1 MYQSVTIGNPAFA
14 VAALVAC
21 FTIVP
26 FLTPHSVS
34 VLEPERRSPSANCG
48 VEENVGFDVLA
59 HHAFSADNALCV
71 FFSHRASV
79 RSHGRE
85 LCADAVKLEE
95 SEIIAT
101 LVAQIGDGARECFV
115 ILRIGKL
122 HTSFALPEVA
132 TIVATL
138 SVATHRA
145 QPRTNAR
152 THFAR

>member
-1 MYQSVTIGNPAFA
+1 MYQSVTIGNPSFA

-21 FTIVP
+21 FTIIP

-34 VLEPERRSPSANCG
+34 ILEPEGRSPSAHCG
-48 VEENVGFDVLA
+48 VKENVGFDVFT
-59 HHAFSADNALCV
+59 HHTFRADNALCV
-71 FFSHRASV
+71 FFSHCAIV
-79 RSHGRE
+79 RPHGRE

-115 ILRIGKL
+115 ILRIRKL
-122 HTSFALPEVA
+122 HTSLSFPKIAA
-132 TIVATL
+132 IVATL
-138 SVATHRA
+138 SIATHRA